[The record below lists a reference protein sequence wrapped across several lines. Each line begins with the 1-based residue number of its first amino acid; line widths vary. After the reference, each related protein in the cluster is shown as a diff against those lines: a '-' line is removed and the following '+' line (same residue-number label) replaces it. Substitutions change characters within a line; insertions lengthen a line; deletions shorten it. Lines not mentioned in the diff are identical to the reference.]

1 MEKGKTY
8 VGRIIVTEECTASV
22 IGSGELPVLA
32 TPVLVALMERAA
44 MLVVADELPDGS
56 TTVGGSIDVKHLKP
70 SAIGAEVV
78 ATATLTEVNG
88 RRLGFHVVA
97 MEGDVIVGEAEH
109 QRFVVDKERFMSKL
123 SQKEK

>member
-8 VGRIIVTEECTASV
+8 VSRLFVTEECTASV

-32 TPVLVALMERAA
+32 TPVLVALMEKAA
-44 MLVVADELPDGS
+44 MLAVADELSDGS
-56 TTVGGSIDVKHLKP
+56 TTVGGSIDIKHLKP
-70 SAIGAEVV
+70 SAVGAEVV
-78 ATATLTEVNG
+78 ATATLTEVDG

-97 MEGDVIVGEAEH
+97 REGDAVVGEAEH
-109 QRFVVDKERFMSKL
+109 QRFVVDKDRFMSKL